1 MIMGIKI
8 NIREYIK
15 GVNTV
20 NWHINVI
27 MAVLPLLTVQLLNW
41 NKALQNGADL

>member
-1 MIMGIKI
+1 MGIKI
-8 NIREYIK
+8 NISKYIK
-15 GVNTV
+15 DVNTV
-20 NWHINVI
+20 NWYVNVI